1 MPIYL
6 SGTQVARLYTVLQ
19 GSGNTLPDELHPL
32 LNNLERE
39 LFSYLSVEEGEAFQ
53 EGPLRVPEKIS
64 ALRYVLKQEENE

>member
-1 MPIYL
+1 VPIYL

-19 GSGNTLPDELHPL
+19 GSGNALPDELHPL

-53 EGPLRVPEKIS
+53 QAPIRVPEKIS